1 MAKYTLKKP
10 CPNLDGEIVKT
21 VEVKEDFTGADLEAI
36 GNAGSKEGTAMITIV
51 AHAIDKPVAFV
62 RGMSG
67 KDIRAIAK
75 MAQSFLA
82 DGES

>member
-1 MAKYTLKKP
+1 
-10 CPNLDGEIVKT
+10 
-21 VEVKEDFTGADLEAI
+21 
-36 GNAGSKEGTAMITIV
+36 MITIV

-75 MAQSFLA
+75 MAQGFLA